1 MEEIYRS
8 TYQTFVLF
16 AQEGLLLEIWN
27 STSENLNDQ
36 IYKKEFLLTNEVL
49 APYFDQIDKVL
60 IDARNFEYPISPDL
74 QHWHNQQV
82 FARAKTSGIVKSAL
96 VTSKNT
102 LVQISMEQTFDESD
116 ESIGKEFKLF
126 EHIADASQW
135 LTGKTIECRTT
146 PYQIV
151 SYTSTNET
159 LTQTW
164 HPDSENLDAAQL
176 KQEFED
182 LADLAKTYHPF
193 KLLINAQTLKHPI
206 LPDTQD
212 WLNQEV
218 FPYFLMH
225 KLKYI
230 AIVISQDMHAQLSL
244 DQALEDVK
252 TYNIEVESFETLK
265 EASHWLN
272 P

>member
-16 AQEGLLLEIWN
+16 AKEALLIEIWN
-27 STSENLNDQ
+27 SASEDLNDE
-36 IYKKEFLLTNEVL
+36 IYKKEFLLTNEAL
-49 APYFDQIDKVL
+49 APYFDQINKVL

-74 QHWHNQQV
+74 QNWHNQQV
-82 FARAKTSGIVKSAL
+82 FARVKAGSFIKTAL
-96 VTSKNT
+96 VTSKDT
-102 LVQISMEQTFDESD
+102 LVQISMEQTFDDAE
-116 ESIGKEFKLF
+116 EIVGREFKLF
-126 EHIADASQW
+126 EKITEASQW
-135 LTGKTIECRTT
+135 LTDKIIECRTT
-146 PYQIV
+146 PHQLIH
-151 SYTSTNET
+151 YTSTNET
-159 LTQTW
+159 LTQIW
-164 HPDSENLDAAQL
+164 HADSEHLETTQL

-182 LADLAKTYHPF
+182 LADMAKVYRPF
-193 KLLINAQTLKHPI
+193 KLLIDAQALNYPI

-230 AIVISQDMHAQLSL
+230 AIVISQNMHAQLSL
-244 DQALEDVK
+244 DQALEDIK
-252 TYNIEVESFETLK
+252 TYNIEVESFDTLK
-265 EASHWLN
+265 EASYWLN